1 MSINICFSVRILTV
15 LKVLKTLESMA
26 GPAVLKIVPWS
37 SYSVVYLNS
46 KSNQELS
53 TWFVEAQRAMFANFL
68 MEVLDACRNVGVEVV
83 ATVCHMGANSSRLW
97 NSWMFLKRY
106 QSSRWVTKKLQQ
118 CLNPVSLNA
127 NSLVI
132 EHDVTNVVFEVFVN
146 GERPSAQICWR
157 GNKLTK

>member
-1 MSINICFSVRILTV
+1 MSINICFSIRRLYSRFWRPWNPWQDQQYWKSCPVLHV
-15 LKVLKTLESMA
+15 LK
-26 GPAVLKIVPWS
+26 
-37 SYSVVYLNS
+37 N
-46 KSNQELS
+46 NQD
-53 TWFVEAQRAMFANFL
+53 WFVEALRVMFANFL

-83 ATVCHMGANSSRLW
+83 ATVCHMGANSVRPW

-118 CLNPVSLNA
+118 CLNPISLNA
-127 NSLVI
+127 HNLVI
-132 EHDVTNVVFEVFVN
+132 EHDVTNVGFEVFVN